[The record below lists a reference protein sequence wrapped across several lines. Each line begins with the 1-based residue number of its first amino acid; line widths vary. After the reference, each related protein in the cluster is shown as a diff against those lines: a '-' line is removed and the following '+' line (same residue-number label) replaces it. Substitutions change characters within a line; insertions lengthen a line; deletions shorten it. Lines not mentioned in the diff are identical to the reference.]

1 MTIAAR
7 ACLRAAMFCC
17 ALSAGPASAAGPA
30 GNASRADADSARVV
44 SAATLTP
51 ASAPAAKQSLSVGDP
66 TSRAYA
72 PQYLPKEVQFTAQE
86 LELIRAAVARQ
97 VVAYHLSQA
106 QQSET
111 FNALQAAERERSA
124 SRLRYDLWTADHA
137 REMGERQARYARIVF
152 WMVLAIVVAGV
163 AGAAYQLV
171 SDSTALSRRMGAWLG
186 RGSTPPGAGAA
197 GATGASDSGAVASLL
212 RMLREQ
218 QVRGIGQEGS
228 KITSRVLALLTL
240 LVTMG
245 FFYLCLVQAAPL
257 TPGEAVVP
265 APASADKKAEAR

>member
-1 MTIAAR
+1 MPLRKHALTIAAR
-7 ACLRAAMFCC
+7 PWLRAAMFCC
-17 ALSAGPASAAGPA
+17 ALTAGPASAAGPA

-44 SAATLTP
+44 SAATLPP

-111 FNALQAAERERSA
+111 FNGLQAAELERSA
-124 SRLRYDLWTADHA
+124 SKLRYELWAANHV
-137 REMGERQARYARIVF
+137 REVGERQARYARIVF
-152 WMVLAIVVAGV
+152 WMVLAIVAAGV

-171 SDSTALSRRMGAWLG
+171 SDSTTLA
-186 RGSTPPGAGAA
+186 AA
-197 GATGASDSGAVASLL
+197 GQAARAAGPRDRQAA
-212 RMLREQ
+212 
-218 QVRGIGQEGS
+218 S
-228 KITSRVLALLTL
+228 KITSRVLALSTL

-257 TPGEAVVP
+257 APGEAVVP
-265 APASADKKAEAR
+265 ASASADKKAEAR